1 MNNMDLKGHLAKH
14 IPILDFVNYICFL
27 GLSLTTLYTADVTAM
42 SKLSP
47 IMGSY
52 AHLAPLAAL
61 AIALFVAA
69 LFDAD
74 LRKHF
79 VLACGIFTASDWKQ
93 ARAAAKSMAFF
104 VLFLAVVRLAL
115 SGGATFI
122 SSVFL
127 ADGMIEDGDTA
138 GLEQML
144 SEKAATK
151 QALAL
156 ELSRQVT
163 EARETAERNA
173 ENVVSNALAAG
184 PARWQQLYESRNGWF
199 LSGGASAGG
208 EKNPEIVAYLKRIAT
223 AETQAQ
229 RIRNAGEKQAETLIA
244 TQRNALQ
251 LEQADADFSA
261 IVRMKERQLEK
272 AEETEWLVKIGLW
285 VADMV
290 MAIFAILSSIFLA
303 AALKFQPDYVIFRE
317 ETSALAIVKEAVLSI
332 WRIVK
337 SYGVWVVSM
346 LDGKAEKVVDSIG
359 ATVTINGRT
368 VAMQRRNVTATLP
381 QRADENDDESDT
393 ESSQDTVA
401 NCVSRD
407 YNLVALEL
415 QAALANAR
423 AYRSKIQNG
432 KGNPDVNARGLAK
445 WEARTAELQKEL
457 QDYSR

>member
-1 MNNMDLKGHLAKH
+1 MDLKDHLAKH

-163 EARETAERNA
+163 EARATAERNA
-173 ENVVSNALAAG
+173 EIVVSNALASG
-184 PARWQQLYESRNGWF
+184 PARWQHLYKSRNGWF
-199 LSGGASAGG
+199 LAGG
-208 EKNPEIVAYLKRIAT
+208 PDASREKNPEIVAYLNRIAT
-223 AETQAQ
+223 AAMQAQ

-251 LEQADADFSA
+251 REQADADFSA
-261 IVRMKERQLEK
+261 IVRMKERQAEK
-272 AEETEWLVKIGLW
+272 AEETEWLVRVGLW

-290 MAIFAILSSIFLA
+290 MAVFAILSSIFLA
-303 AALKFQPDYVIFRE
+303 GALKYRPDYVIFRE
-317 ETSALAIVKEAVLSI
+317 ETSALAIVKEAVLSV
-332 WRIVK
+332 WRIAK
-337 SYGVWVVSM
+337 SYGVWAVSI
-346 LDGKAEKVVDSIG
+346 LDGKAENVVDSIG

-368 VAMQRRNVTATLP
+368 VAMQRRNGVATLP
-381 QRADENDDESDT
+381 EKEETAHDSVWAGA
-393 ESSQDTVA
+393 DTVSVA
-401 NCVSRD
+401 NGVSRD
-407 YNLVALEL
+407 YNLVAQQLEKARRN
-415 QAALANAR
+415 AA
-423 AYRSKIQNG
+423 AYRSKLR
-432 KGNPDVNARGLAK
+432 KGEGSADTNQRGLDK
-445 WEARTAELQKEL
+445 WSKRVSELEIQL
-457 QDYSR
+457 QDYSN